1 MRKDELL
8 SNIYTAASRCNSFIL
23 KPFCWISKAKYFYTK
38 KYFDQKELD
47 RDVLRIRI
55 FYWKRGYRETEV
67 DTAVVPR
74 GKNKVGVTFVIKEG
88 PPIIVSDIVV
98 SQPSPLLSK
107 REIDSRVVIAKDA
120 PLNLIR

>member
-1 MRKDELL
+1 MRTDELL
-8 SNIYTAASRCNSFIL
+8 SNIYTTPSHCNSFIL

-55 FYWKRGYRETEV
+55 FYWKRGYREAEV
-67 DTAVVPR
+67 DTTVVPR

-107 REIDSRVVIAKDA
+107 REIDSRVVIA
-120 PLNLIR
+120 